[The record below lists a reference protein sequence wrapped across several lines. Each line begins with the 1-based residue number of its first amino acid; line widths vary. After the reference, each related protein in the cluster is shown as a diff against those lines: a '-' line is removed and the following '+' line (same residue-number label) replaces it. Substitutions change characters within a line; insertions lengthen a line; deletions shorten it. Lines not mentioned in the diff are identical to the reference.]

1 MRLKIN
7 AKKAVLL
14 ISASLCVAQMTS
26 AQTEFSYS
34 GYIKLDTLVSRYD
47 SGESGRLNRDF
58 YIPGLIP
65 VSGENDPEDSGTE
78 FDMHARQSR
87 FIFQTKTS
95 LENGKSIGT
104 KLEFDFQVL
113 GLGDE
118 RISNSYVPRIRQAYI
133 TYDNFLFG
141 QAWTTFMNLNALP
154 DSVDFIG
161 NTDGTLFNRQ
171 SMIRYSYKGFQ
182 VAIENPET
190 TISNFQTGGRVV
202 TDDNSVP
209 DLVLRYNWNGDWGTL
224 SASALVRQLACEDAG
239 LGCDDSETS
248 YGLTFGGKIRV
259 GERDDIRFNLT
270 TGTGL
275 GRYFALNTANGAV
288 FDQNGN
294 LEAIDSSGYS
304 IAYRHLWNDKWRSS
318 FMYSA
323 FNADNDVSLTGGG
336 VTEKT
341 HSIRANLMY
350 SPVDKLS
357 FGVEL
362 SHAERELEN
371 NADGSM
377 DRFQFSVKYAF

>member
-1 MRLKIN
+1 MHFKTKHRVTHLF
-7 AKKAVLL
+7 VLV
-14 ISASLCVAQMTS
+14 SLFSTFTVL

-47 SGESGRLNRDF
+47 SGETGRLNRDF

-65 VSGENDPEDSGTE
+65 VSGEADPEDSGTE

-118 RISNSYVPRIRQAYI
+118 RISNSYVPRVRQAYI
-133 TYDNFLFG
+133 TYDKFLFG

-171 SMIRYSYKGFQ
+171 SMIRYTNGGFQ

-190 TISNFQTGGRVV
+190 TISNFQAGGRVV

-224 SASALVRQLACEDAG
+224 SASAMARQLACEDAG

-248 YGLTFGGKIRV
+248 YGVTFGGKIKV

-270 TGTGL
+270 SGVGL

-323 FNADNDVSLTGGG
+323 FQADNDVSLTGDG
-336 VTEKT
+336 VTEST
-341 HSIRANLMY
+341 YSVRANLMY
-350 SPVDKLS
+350 SPVEKLS

-362 SHAERELEN
+362 SHAERELESG
-371 NADGSM
+371 ADGSM